1 LIRRFDSILGHQEIP
16 KPPSGGFGI
25 WALLKQE
32 LNNRYI
38 KDRISTTGPQTK
50 KLLPVALLLLL
61 LTGPSQ
67 AADIAPVK
75 SDPVWLTEARASIQL
90 EKYDQAIKQLQG
102 ANEVS
107 SADWNNL
114 MGYSLRKKQ
123 PPDLVGAEKYYQAAL
138 KIDPNHRGA
147 LEYYGKL
154 KLVNKDLPG
163 AEALLARLDKACTF
177 GCEEYSDLKAA
188 IQKYKS
194 RN

>member
-1 LIRRFDSILGHQEIP
+1 MRKIATIF
-16 KPPSGGFGI
+16 
-25 WALLKQE
+25 
-32 LNNRYI
+32 
-38 KDRISTTGPQTK
+38 
-50 KLLPVALLLLL
+50 LLLFSLL
-61 LTGPSQ
+61 EPSH
-67 AADIAPVK
+67 AADTAPAK
-75 SDPVWLTEARASIQL
+75 QDPAWLTESRASIRS

-102 ANEVS
+102 ANETS

-138 KIDPNHRGA
+138 KIDPQHRGA

-154 KLVNKDLPG
+154 KLINNDLPG

-177 GCEEYSDLKAA
+177 GCEEYTDLKEA

-194 RN
+194 KK